1 MYTYTNKLGKN
12 YILYWS
18 EVKLKG
24 GVKTKI
30 YYLLSEDKQPTQSLI
45 AAYRAETLPDTME
58 IKEIGVNH
66 TPLVYKVRNGEDK
79 WKQHNF

>member
-1 MYTYTNKLGKN
+1 MYTYTNKLGKK

-18 EVKLKG
+18 EVKLVKG
-24 GVKTKI
+24 SKTKI
-30 YYLLSEDKQPTQSLI
+30 YFLLREDKQPTNSLVK
-45 AAYRAETLPDTME
+45 AYRAESLPKTME

-79 WKQHNF
+79 

>member
-1 MYTYTNKLGKN
+1 MYTYTNKLGKK

-18 EVKLKG
+18 EVKLVKG
-24 GVKTKI
+24 STTKI
-30 YYLLSEDKQPTQSLI
+30 YFLLGADKQPTNSLVK
-45 AAYRAETLPDTME
+45 AYRASSLPNTME

-79 WKQHNF
+79 

>member
-1 MYTYTNKLGKN
+1 MYTYTNKLGKK

-18 EVKLKG
+18 EVKLVKG
-24 GVKTKI
+24 SKTKI
-30 YYLLSEDKQPTQSLI
+30 YFLLREDKQPTNRLI
-45 AAYRAETLPDTME
+45 MAYRAESLPKTME

-79 WKQHNF
+79 WKQQNY

>member
-18 EVKLKG
+18 EVKLVKG
-24 GVKTKI
+24 SKTKV
-30 YYLLSEDKQPTQSLI
+30 YFLLREDKQPTNR
-45 AAYRAETLPDTME
+45 AYRAESLPSTME

-79 WKQHNF
+79 

>member
-1 MYTYTNKLGKN
+1 MYTYTNKLGKK

-18 EVKLKG
+18 EVKLVTG
-24 GVKTKI
+24 SKTKI
-30 YYLLSEDKQPTQSLI
+30 YFLLREDKQPTNNVVKT
-45 AAYRAETLPDTME
+45 YRAESLPSTME

-79 WKQHNF
+79 

>member
-18 EVKLKG
+18 EVKL
-24 GVKTKI
+24 VKKVQRQKV
-30 YYLLSEDKQPTQSLI
+30 YFLLREDKQPTNSLVK
-45 AAYRAETLPDTME
+45 AYRAESLPSTME

-79 WKQHNF
+79 

>member
-1 MYTYTNKLGKN
+1 MYTYTNKLGKK

-18 EVKLKG
+18 EVKLVKG
-24 GVKTKI
+24 SKTKI
-30 YYLLSEDKQPTQSLI
+30 YFLLREDKQPTNRLI
-45 AAYRAETLPDTME
+45 MAYRAESLPKTME

-79 WKQHNF
+79 